1 MDTLKS
7 PVLSSKARVSQL
19 LDSQAVKWCSS
30 TCLSNLPSFSKVG
43 ITIGWQPLRGNPT
56 SQRSGDKPKSW
67 QPGNSVWGFLPGW
80 FSDPSWLDQ
89 GSTSEHFR
97 LLGPLDFD
105 QLEACG
111 CVDHGRELNSSFK
124 FVAARMA
131 GQNMSP
137 FVSLASALIFLDRS
151 KQMQGRKC
159 VRDNPPY
166 VPKLLRLLCSLHDIS
181 VFGRHKPVQ
190 HSYVKSSSRW
200 PAFHRCLGG

>member
-1 MDTLKS
+1 M
-7 PVLSSKARVSQL
+7 
-19 LDSQAVKWCSS
+19 
-30 TCLSNLPSFSKVG
+30 N
-43 ITIGWQPLRGNPT
+43 
-56 SQRSGDKPKSW
+56 
-67 QPGNSVWGFLPGW
+67 
-80 FSDPSWLDQ
+80 SDPSWLDQ
-89 GSTSEHFR
+89 GSTSEHLR

-111 CVDHGRELNSSFK
+111 CCVDHGRELNSSFK

-181 VFGRHKPVQ
+181 VFGSPLKFPLPNSWGHLRLQTVFFVEFDFEMVGQ
-190 HSYVKSSSRW
+190 DQGVS
-200 PAFHRCLGG
+200 